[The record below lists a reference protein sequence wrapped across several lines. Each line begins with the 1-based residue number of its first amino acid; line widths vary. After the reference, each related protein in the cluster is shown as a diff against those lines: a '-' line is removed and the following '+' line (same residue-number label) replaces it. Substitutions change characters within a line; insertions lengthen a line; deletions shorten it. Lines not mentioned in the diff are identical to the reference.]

1 MSFDTELLPLMP
13 DTVKVS
19 TRTTHSNYGE
29 PSFAATTSSYRARIV
44 TKLGYVR
51 SAEGEDLAYNT
62 VAWIRSTG
70 TASITASDRITLP
83 TGAAPSTRPPIVGI
97 ERFPDQDGANHV
109 KVMFGY

>member
-1 MSFDTELLPLMP
+1 MSFSTALLSLMP
-13 DTVKVS
+13 STVKVS

-51 SAEGEDLAYNT
+51 NAEGEEVGYGT

-70 TASITASDRITLP
+70 TASIAASDRITLP
-83 TGAAPSTRPPIVGI
+83 AGAAPSSRPQVVGI
-97 ERFPDQDGANHV
+97 ERYPDEDGIHNT
-109 KVMFGY
+109 KVMFAH